1 MSKIKFLRFG
11 HGTPVGRA
19 ARFAALALLP
29 FAAATQAAGPCD
41 IYEAAKTPCVAAHST
56 TRALFAAYNGPIY
69 QVRRTSDGAT
79 KDIGLVAV
87 GGVVK
92 SATQDSFLNG
102 KAGTISIIYDQTA
115 NHNDLKKSGVMYWL
129 KNGGKEANATSGQMK
144 MDGRTAYGVA
154 VDAYATVAY
163 NNVKTKGVAT
173 GNQAESIYMVV
184 DGKRFSS
191 SCCFDYGNSETTG
204 NDDGNGTM
212 EALYWGTD
220 VGWGGYG
227 MGNGP
232 WVGADLENGVF
243 KGNAGGWLWG
253 DTHKTPWPTA
263 LSVVANFATTM
274 LKGPSD
280 NSFKLKACDAQTGKL
295 STMWDGTR
303 PTGGYSPKKLE
314 GAIILGTGGDG
325 SNAGTGT
332 FYEGAMTIGNPP
344 DSADDKVQANIV
356 AAGYG
361 RATISVV
368 PRSESGGAARLR
380 YSPGTSQA
388 VVEYSLTE
396 SGRMELEIVDLR
408 GNRVGRVGAGE
419 VGPGLHR
426 VAWDASKASNG
437 VYLARLLRDG
447 AVSWSGSV
455 MIDK

>member
-1 MSKIKFLRFG
+1 MIL
-11 HGTPVGRA
+11 
-19 ARFAALALLP
+19 LAM
-29 FAAATQAAGPCD
+29 ASGSYAGPCD
-41 IYEAAKTPCVAAHST
+41 LYAAAGTPCVAAHAT
-56 TRALFAAYNGPIY
+56 TRALFAAYNGPLY

-79 KDIGLVAV
+79 KDIGVVAP
-87 GGVVK
+87 GGVVRI
-92 SATQDSFLNG
+92 ATQDSFLNG
-102 KAGTISIIYDQTA
+102 KAGTISIIYDQST

-129 KNGGKEANATSGQMK
+129 KNGGKEASASAGQMK
-144 MDGRTAYGVA
+144 IDGRTAYGIA

-163 NNVKTKGVAT
+163 NNVKTKAIAT
-173 GNQAESIYMVV
+173 ANQAEAIYMVV
-184 DGKRFSS
+184 DGKRVSS

-280 NSFKLKACDAQTGKL
+280 NSFKLKAGDAQSGKL
-295 STMWDGTR
+295 STMWDGSR
-303 PTGGYSPKKLE
+303 PPGGYSPKKLE

-344 DSADDKVQANIV
+344 DSVDDKIQANIV

-361 RATISVV
+361 RATPSAVTG
-368 PRSESGGAARLR
+368 PRARSNTR
-380 YSPGTSQA
+380 ASYSPTTSQ
-388 VVEYSLTE
+388 VV
-396 SGRMELEIVDLR
+396 LEFGLSSSSMVDLDVVDLL
-408 GNRVGRVGAGE
+408 GNHVSSIPEGMMGAG
-419 VGPGLHR
+419 PHQI
-426 VAWDASKASNG
+426 AWNASHAKPG
-437 VYLARLLRDG
+437 VYVARLLRDG
-447 AVSWSGSV
+447 NVAWTGEVLV
-455 MIDK
+455 PR

>member
-1 MSKIKFLRFG
+1 MSKIKLVRFRNESA
-11 HGTPVGRA
+11 VGRVLL
-19 ARFAALALLP
+19 RVGLVLLP
-29 FAAATQAAGPCD
+29 AATHAAGPCD
-41 IYEAAKTPCVAAHST
+41 LYAAAGTPCVAAHST
-56 TRALFAAYNGPIY
+56 TRALFAAYNGPLY
-69 QVRRTSDGAT
+69 QVRRTSDGTT
-79 KDIGLVAV
+79 KDIGLVAA

-92 SATQDSFLNG
+92 IATQDSFLNG
-102 KAGTISIIYDQTA
+102 KAGTISIIYDQTT
-115 NHNDLKKSGVMYWL
+115 NHNDLKKSGVMTWL
-129 KNGGKEANATSGQMK
+129 KSGASEASATAGQMK
-144 MDGRTAYGVA
+144 MDGRTAYGIA
-154 VDAYATVAY
+154 INAYAAVAY
-163 NNVKTKGVAT
+163 SCMKTKAVAT

-184 DGKRFSS
+184 DGKRYSS

-204 NDDGNGTM
+204 VDDGNATM

-227 MGNGP
+227 IGNGP

-263 LSVVANFATTM
+263 LSVVANYATTM

-280 NSFKLKACDAQTGKL
+280 NSYKLKAGDAQNGKL

-344 DSADDKVQANIV
+344 DSVDDKVQANIV

-361 RATISVV
+361 RTTTSVLSR
-368 PRSESGGAARLR
+368 PEPGSETRLR
-380 YSPGTSQA
+380 YSPATSQA

-396 SGRMELEIVDLR
+396 SGRMELEVVDLR
-408 GNRVGRVGAGE
+408 GNRICRVSAGE

-437 VYLARLLRDG
+437 VYLARLLQNG
-447 AVSWSGSV
+447 AVAWSGTV
-455 MIDK
+455 MIDN